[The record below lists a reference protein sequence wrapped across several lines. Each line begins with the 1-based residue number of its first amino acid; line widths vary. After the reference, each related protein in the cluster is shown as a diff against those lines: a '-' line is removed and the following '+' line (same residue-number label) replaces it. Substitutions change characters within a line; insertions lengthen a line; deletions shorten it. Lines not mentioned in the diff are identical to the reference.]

1 MYIGNFMYMTLCI
14 FNCYV
19 HVFCSSCLT
28 YCSPVH
34 GLCNVFL
41 EHVGLSSLIDLQQN
55 IILKKEYVL

>member
-1 MYIGNFMYMTLCI
+1 MYMTLCI

-41 EHVGLSSLIDLQQN
+41 EHVGLSFLIDLQQN